1 MGYVHLAGGQ
11 KGKNIWAKVDRLLQT
26 GLELWEVLS
35 TGNSII
41 REIARGPGSLCFS
54 SSCLLALS
62 GDASIGQIRLVKKK
76 RVEAAEEGSGQ
87 PETSPIYL
95 LVRGMEKEGRML

>member
-1 MGYVHLAGGQ
+1 MGKGGQ
-11 KGKNIWAKVDRLLQT
+11 ASADRA
-26 GLELWEVLS
+26 GVVGSVEHWELHNQ
-35 TGNSII
+35 GNSK
-41 REIARGPGSLCFS
+41 GPRLTLCFS

-62 GDASIGQIRLVKKK
+62 GDESIGQIRLVKKK